1 MNITPNNDKIE
12 KYLDELAEEYKELLF
27 TALISRTPNL
37 DDLSVSELL
46 RLDNEIKKPLLVNY
60 QKQQR
65 RKKMLLVMGLTYM
78 FLGFFTIIIFKL
90 IKSNFIY
97 GTDDVITLMSLVIS
111 FMGFVISIFSVAL
124 PNTFFSTSKYIEKKS
139 SESLPLKEYE
149 VITKWRE
156 LEGIVN
162 DISINANVQ
171 TPRSIIQF
179 LTENK
184 FIDNDENTLLRNFLK
199 IRNNIVHS
207 TDTTYSV
214 EEITSMLC
222 EVDKVIAKIKKIV

>member
-111 FMGFVISIFSVAL
+111 FIGFVISIFSVAL

-171 TPRSIIQF
+171 TPRSVIQF

>member
-124 PNTFFSTSKYIEKKS
+124 PNTFFSTSKYIEKKY

-171 TPRSIIQF
+171 TPRSVIQF